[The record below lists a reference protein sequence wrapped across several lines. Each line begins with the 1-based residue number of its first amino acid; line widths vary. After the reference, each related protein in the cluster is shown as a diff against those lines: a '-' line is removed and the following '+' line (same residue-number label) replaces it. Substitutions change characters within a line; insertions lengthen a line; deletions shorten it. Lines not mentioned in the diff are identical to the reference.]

1 MIEKQSQKAGVGSI
15 QNQIGNIAVY
25 ISNDKEAMKILM
37 ELFETRMEKYTL
49 EAEKKAIEH
58 ISSLNEKIIYKIGK
72 LEGAFEQFKDPA
84 FQYLLRNAQATASRT
99 DSKDDYEILAEL
111 IGQHIEHKDDRIIT
125 TTVSEAIK
133 IIDQIDVYSLQVLT
147 LIYLVY
153 YIKLVRLNTDI
164 LLVDMNKYFEQIL
177 PEELPNNIEWVN
189 HLEILNIVRYNSF
202 GNIKEVKNILY
213 ETYSDSLYLGI
224 KKDSE
229 NYKKALELI
238 YKNSIKENAFIDNPL
253 LPGYVLLVKNLH
265 DKTNLEKFCID
276 LSKTEPIEK
285 VEGIRNTLLQI
296 TELYEQ
302 NPKLLQ
308 QVKNNFMVKFNSYPK
323 LKSFNDWISS
333 LNYHFDLTLPG
344 RLIANMNLKRYI
356 PNCPIFY
363 KK

>member
-1 MIEKQSQKAGVGSI
+1 MNDKQVQKAGNGSI
-15 QNQIGNIAVY
+15 QNQIEKLEVNIGY
-25 ISNDKEAMKILM
+25 DKETMKILM
-37 ELFETRMEKYTL
+37 ELIETRIEKYTQ
-49 EAEKKAIEH
+49 EAESKAIERMT
-58 ISSLNEKIIYKIGK
+58 LANERIILRIGK
-72 LEGAFEQFKDPA
+72 LEGALEQFKDPA
-84 FQYLLRNAQATASRT
+84 FQHIIRNAQVTASRT
-99 DSKDDYEILAEL
+99 DSKDDYEMLAEL
-111 IGQHIEHKDDRIIT
+111 LAQHIEHKDDRIIT
-125 TTVSEAIK
+125 STVSEAIK

-147 LIYLVY
+147 LMYLVY

-213 ETYSDSLYLGI
+213 EIYGDSLYLGI

-238 YKNSIKENAFIDNPL
+238 YKNSIEENAFIDNPL
-253 LPGYVLLVKNLH
+253 LPGYVLLIKNLH
-265 DKTNLEKFCID
+265 DKTNLENFCID

-285 VEGIRNTLLQI
+285 VEEIRNTLLQI
-296 TELYEQ
+296 SALYET
-302 NPKLLQ
+302 NPTFLY
-308 QVKNNFMVKFNSYPK
+308 QVQNNFMVKFNSYPK
-323 LKSFNDWISS
+323 LKAFNDWISS
-333 LNYHFDLTLPG
+333 LNYHFDLTLLG
-344 RLIANMNLKRYI
+344 KLIVNMNLKRYI